1 MNHMFDVEVAKEVG
15 IVAAILFQS
24 LGFWCQHNKA
34 NGTNFHDGRYWT
46 YNTVKAY
53 CEMFPYMTDKSIRN
67 GLQKL
72 KDSDLIVTGNYN
84 KDKRDRTTWYAL
96 TDKGNDI
103 FFKGKLEFPKWAN
116 KTSEK
121 GEALPD
127 IDTDINTDKNSDKNT
142 YSATSSEISDI
153 ISYLN
158 DKAGTHYR
166 TSSEATKKHIHARLS
181 EGYTVED
188 FHKVIDNKCT
198 EWLGTDMD
206 KFLRPET
213 LFGNK
218 FESYLN
224 TPTKSSTNKST
235 TSDVNWG
242 DVVV

>member
-1 MNHMFDVEVAKEVG
+1 MFDVAVAKEVG

-24 LGFWCQHNKA
+24 LGFWCMHNKA
-34 NGTNFHDGRYWT
+34 NDTNFHDGRYWT
-46 YNTVKAY
+46 YNTIKAY

-72 KDSDLIVTGNYN
+72 KDADLIVTGNYN

-96 TDKGNDI
+96 TEKGNDI

-127 IDTDINTDKNSDKNT
+127 IYSDKDTDIKPDKDT
-142 YSATSSEISDI
+142 YSVTSSQISDI
-153 ISYLN
+153 VSYLN

-166 TSSEATKKHIHARLS
+166 PSSDATKRHIHARLS
-181 EGYTVED
+181 EGYTMDD
-188 FHKVIDNKCT
+188 FYKVIDNKCG
-198 EWLGTDMD
+198 EWLGTDMA

-213 LFGNK
+213 LFGSK

-224 TPTKSSTNKST
+224 TPSKKQEKK
-235 TSDVNWG
+235 G
-242 DVVV
+242 REIIPGYF